1 MVSIER
7 RSAALLD
14 QAQCPL
20 EHACR
25 CLGCLGPIVLVV
37 LGLGLRLH
45 GKWIDAQELW
55 PLLLQTAAPHA
66 TCPGRVQDGARGRG
80 AERHAAVENRQC

>member
-1 MVSIER
+1 MVGIER

-25 CLGCLGPIVLVV
+25 CLGCLGSIVLVV
-37 LGLGLRLH
+37 FGLGFRLD
-45 GKWIDAQELW
+45 GKRINAKELG
-55 PLLLQTAAPHA
+55 PLLLQAAAPHA
-66 TCPGRVQDGARGRG
+66 TCPGRVQDSAR
-80 AERHAAVENRQC
+80 